1 MMTEQ
6 LYKHTRYIWHKM
18 AIRATVMLPI
28 IIVKVT
34 VDKLSDAIDDLF
46 DWADCTLPRTYVEEM
61 VEFDKLS
68 KVEKERIKQIAILR
82 DDAKTLMMIQAH
94 KVK

>member
-1 MMTEQ
+1 MPEQ
-6 LYKHTRYIWHKM
+6 LYTHTRYIWHKM
-18 AIRATVMLPI
+18 AIRATVMLPL
-28 IIVKVT
+28 VLAQMVAN
-34 VDKLSDAIDDLF
+34 KLSDLMDDVV
-46 DWADCTLPRTYVEEM
+46 DRMNGILPVTYVSEM

-68 KVEKERIKQIAILR
+68 RVEKQRIEQIAILR

>member
-1 MMTEQ
+1 MPEQ

-34 VDKLSDAIDDLF
+34 VDKLSEAIDDLF
-46 DWADCTLPRTYVEEM
+46 DWADGILPRTYVEEM

-68 KVEKERIKQIAILR
+68 KVEKERIKQIATLR

>member
-1 MMTEQ
+1 MPEQ

-28 IIVKVT
+28 MLVQMAAN
-34 VDKLSDAIDDLF
+34 KLSNLMDDVV
-46 DWADCTLPRTYVEEM
+46 DRVDGALPRTYVEEM

-68 KVEKERIKQIAILR
+68 KVEKERIKQIAMLL
-82 DDAKTLMMIQAH
+82 D
-94 KVK
+94 

>member
-18 AIRATVMLPI
+18 VIRATVMLPL
-28 IIVKVT
+28 VLMQMAVN
-34 VDKLSDAIDDLF
+34 KLSNLMDDVV
-46 DWADCTLPRTYVEEM
+46 DRMDGALPRTYVEEI

-68 KVEKERIKQIAILR
+68 KVEKERIKQIATLR
-82 DDAKTLMMIQAH
+82 DDAKTLMMFQAH
-94 KVK
+94 KIK